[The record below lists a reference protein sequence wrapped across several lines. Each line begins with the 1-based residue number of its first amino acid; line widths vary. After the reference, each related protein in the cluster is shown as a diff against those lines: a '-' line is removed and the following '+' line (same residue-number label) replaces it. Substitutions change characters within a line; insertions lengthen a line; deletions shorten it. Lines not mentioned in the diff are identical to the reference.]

1 MNVVP
6 TESPATN
13 PDTVGTTGEEVDHQ
27 RAAIAALGHELRA
40 LVDATV
46 RTAAPSGDGD
56 RALGPHHGRVRESA

>member
-1 MNVVP
+1 M
-6 TESPATN
+6 
-13 PDTVGTTGEEVDHQ
+13 DHQ

-56 RALGPHHGRVRESA
+56 RAFGPHHGRVRESA